1 MNTNTLVSL
10 FYAQAEQRA
19 DKPAL
24 LEKQEGVYR
33 EVPWRQLAEN
43 VRAIAAGL
51 LASGVQPGDRV
62 GILSENR
69 REWIEADFAILSTGA
84 ITVAL
89 HAPLTPAQVKE
100 QFMDSAPVV
109 VFVSTADQR
118 DKLLSIRAAIPSIR
132 LVVAFEANAG
142 SADVEPLCAFMQRGR
157 EYLVAH
163 PDALASRIAM
173 GTPEDLAAITYTSGT
188 TGESKGVML
197 THNNL
202 VSNIRAL
209 EKAFPSCT
217 DTISLVFLP
226 LSHIYARTCDL
237 YMSVAVGGILALAE
251 SIDTIL
257 QNFCEVR
264 PHHFSAVPRI
274 HQKLAALARPAF
286 EAGHRAALQELLGGR
301 VEWCTSG
308 GAALPVDIAKF
319 YFEAGVP
326 IYQGYGLTETSP
338 VISFSYA
345 QKWRIGSAGVPIAGA
360 EVKIAPDGEI
370 LTRGPHVM
378 KGYWNKPEAT
388 AEVFDSEGWFH
399 TGDIGYLD
407 EDGFLYITDRKKDI
421 LVTAYGKNVAPQQ
434 IEGLLTLDPFI
445 EQAFIYGDGKPYLT
459 ALIIP
464 ARERLMAWA
473 KEQGLGEMSLAELA
487 TQAAIH
493 TLYEE
498 RIREALRDLAPYE
511 QVRKFAFRLE
521 PFSYATGEMTL
532 TAKLRRKQ
540 IIESARETL
549 ERLYLQEE

>member
-1 MNTNTLVSL
+1 MNAETLISI

-19 DKPAL
+19 DKPSL
-24 LEKQEGVYR
+24 LAKQEGIYR
-33 EVPWRQLAEN
+33 EVLWSQLAES
-43 VRAIAAGL
+43 VRAIAGGL

-69 REWIEADFAILSTGA
+69 REWIEADFAIMSVGA

-100 QFMDSAPVV
+100 QFADSTPVA

-118 DKLLSIRAAIPSIR
+118 DKLLSIRADLPSVR
-132 LVVAFEANAG
+132 LVVAFDANAEASG
-142 SADVEPLCAFMQRGR
+142 VESLWAFMRRGR
-157 EYLVAH
+157 EHLAAH
-163 PDALASRIAM
+163 PKALEARIAAV
-173 GTPEDLAAITYTSGT
+173 TPDDIAAITYTSGT

-197 THNNL
+197 THSNL

-209 EKAFPSCT
+209 ERAFPMCK
-217 DTISLVFLP
+217 DTTALVFLP

-237 YMSVAVGGILALAE
+237 YMGIAVGGILALAE

-257 QNFCEVR
+257 QNFCEAR

-286 EAGHRAALQELLGGR
+286 EAGNRQALRELLGGR

-308 GAALPVDIAKF
+308 GAALPVDIARF

-338 VISFSYA
+338 VISFSYE
-345 QKWRIGSAGVPIAGA
+345 QKWRIGSAGVPIEGA
-360 EVKIAPDGEI
+360 EVKIAADGEI

-388 AEVFDSEGWFH
+388 AEVLDAEGWFH

-421 LVTAYGKNVAPQQ
+421 LVTTYGKNVAPQQ
-434 IEGLLTLDPFI
+434 IEGLLTFDPFI
-445 EQAFIYGDGKPYLT
+445 AQAFVYGDGKPYLT
-459 ALIIP
+459 ALIVP
-464 ARERLMAWA
+464 AHEKLTAWA
-473 KEQGLGEMSLAELA
+473 KEQGFGEMPLAELVS
-487 TQAAIH
+487 QAAVRS
-493 TLYEE
+493 LYEE
-498 RIREALRDLAPYE
+498 RIREALRDLASYE

-540 IIESARETL
+540 IVESAQEVL
-549 ERLYLQEE
+549 EGLYLQEE

>member
-1 MNTNTLVSL
+1 MNAETLVSI

-19 DKPAL
+19 EKPTL
-24 LEKQEGVYR
+24 LEKQEGIYR
-33 EVPWRQLAEN
+33 EVSWRQLSEN
-43 VRAIAAGL
+43 VRAIAGGL

-69 REWIEADFAILSTGA
+69 REWIEADFAIMSTGA

-100 QFMDSAPVV
+100 QFADSAPVA
-109 VFVSTADQR
+109 VFVSTVDQR
-118 DKLLSIRAAIPSIR
+118 DKLLSIRANLPSVR
-132 LVVAFEANAG
+132 LVVVFEANAA
-142 SADVEPLCAFMQRGR
+142 SPDVESLVTFKQRG
-157 EYLVAH
+157 EKYLATH
-163 PDALASRIAM
+163 RDELTRRIAAV
-173 GTPEDLAAITYTSGT
+173 TSDNLAAITYTSGT

-197 THNNL
+197 THSNL

-209 EKAFPSCT
+209 EKAFPTCK
-217 DTISLVFLP
+217 DTTSLVFLP

-237 YMSVAVGGILALAE
+237 YLNVAVGGILGMAE
-251 SIDTIL
+251 NIDTIL
-257 QNFCEVR
+257 QNFREVR

-286 EAGHRAALQELLGGR
+286 EAGNRLALRELLGGR

-308 GAALPVDIAKF
+308 GAALPVDTARF

-338 VISFSYA
+338 VISFSCE
-345 QKWRIGSAGVPIAGA
+345 QKWRIGSAGVPIEGA
-360 EVKIAPDGEI
+360 ELKIAPDGEI

-388 AEVFDSEGWFH
+388 AEVIDAEGWFH

-434 IEGLLTLDPFI
+434 IEGLLTFDPFI
-445 EQAFIYGDGKPYLT
+445 EQAFVYGDGKPYLT
-459 ALIIP
+459 ALIVP
-464 ARERLMAWA
+464 AHEKLTAWA
-473 KEQGLGEMSLAELA
+473 KEQGLGEMSLAELVS
-487 TQAAIH
+487 QAAVRS
-493 TLYEE
+493 LYEE
-498 RIREALRDLAPYE
+498 RIREALRDLASYE

-540 IIESARETL
+540 IVESAREVL
-549 ERLYLQEE
+549 EGLYLEE